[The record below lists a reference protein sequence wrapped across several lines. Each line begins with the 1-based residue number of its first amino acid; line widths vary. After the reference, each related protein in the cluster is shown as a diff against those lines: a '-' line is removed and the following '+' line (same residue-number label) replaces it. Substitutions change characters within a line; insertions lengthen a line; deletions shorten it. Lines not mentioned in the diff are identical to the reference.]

1 MIESIKIENFLSFKE
16 EQEISFIAS
25 REKGQNPSESENWY
39 TTIGNTKILKMLI
52 FIGNNGA
59 GKTNALAAIKY
70 LRNIALHK
78 CDNIEEKPDYEPF
91 MLDDDSRN
99 NPSKISI
106 AFFIND
112 IRYTYNISV
121 SVDSIIEETLIMHDG
136 RNTASVFKR
145 QTDSKRTSIVF
156 GNACDL
162 CSEDK
167 KTLTVNTLG
176 NTSTLATFG
185 SLNLSSAVL
194 RSCYQYFRNEMRF
207 VSESDFDPTELAS
220 DDDSINDPILKDIL
234 IRVFKSVDVK
244 ICDYE
249 VTEQAIDIPKD
260 ILEVAPKSWIEQM
273 KEKYPDGKL
282 HKRMITFMHNT
293 THGNYPINVEMESK
307 GTISMLHMIM
317 LIFDMIKN
325 RRSTFIDEF
334 SYSVHQ
340 VSMDLMIR
348 LFVALSKR
356 SQIIITTQTVA
367 ILNSINLRRDAIRI
381 YQKTDDGET
390 RINIVNQA
398 LIHKNK
404 NLYNVYM
411 SNKLEGLP
419 FVEKYFKFDEFIEN
433 IKNELK

>member
-1 MIESIKIENFLSFKE
+1 MIESIKIKNFLSFKD

-25 REKGQNPSESENWY
+25 REKGQNPSESETWY

-70 LRNIALHK
+70 LRHIALHK

-99 NPSKISI
+99 KPSEISMVFYI
-106 AFFIND
+106 DD
-112 IRYTYNISV
+112 IRYSYHISV
-121 SVDSIIEETLIMHDG
+121 CLDFIIEESLIMHDG

-145 QTDSKRTSIVF
+145 ESDNERTHIVF

-167 KTLTVNTLG
+167 KNLSANTLG
-176 NTSTLATFG
+176 NTSVLATFG
-185 SLNLSSAVL
+185 SMNLTSAVL

-207 VSESDFDPTELAS
+207 VSESDFNPAELVS
-220 DDDSINDPILKDIL
+220 DGTSLNDPMVKKII
-234 IRVFKSVDVK
+234 INVFKCVDVK

-249 VTEQAIDIPKD
+249 VTEHAFDIPKK
-260 ILEVAPKSWIEQM
+260 ILEDAPKSWIEQM
-273 KEKYPDGKL
+273 KKEYPDGKL
-282 HKRMITFMHNT
+282 HKWMIKFMHNT
-293 THGNYPINVEMESK
+293 THGCYPIDVEMESK

-317 LIFDMIKN
+317 LIFDMTRN
-325 RRSTFIDEF
+325 RKSTFIDEF

-348 LFVALSKR
+348 MFVALSKR

-367 ILNSINLRRDAIRI
+367 ILNSMNIRRDAIRI
-381 YQKTDDGET
+381 YHKSNDGET
-390 RINIVNQA
+390 RIKLVDQTK
-398 LIHKNK
+398 IHKNK

-411 SNKLEGLP
+411 NNELEGLP
-419 FVEKYFKFDEFIEN
+419 FVEKEFNFEEFIE
-433 IKNELK
+433 KVKKELK